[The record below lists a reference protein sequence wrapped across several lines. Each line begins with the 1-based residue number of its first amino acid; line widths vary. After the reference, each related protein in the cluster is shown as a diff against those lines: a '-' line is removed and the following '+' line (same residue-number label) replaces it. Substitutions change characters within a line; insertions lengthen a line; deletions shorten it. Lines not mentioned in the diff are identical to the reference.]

1 MIKIN
6 LLKEKKAKKTLPQP
20 TFASLKEVKV
30 DDLLKLDK
38 AQYYLSVLLWIGV
51 LGMGV
56 LYWKTSKEI
65 TEIKREIDQLQAE
78 KNRLEGIAKRISEEK
93 KKIESEIS
101 ALKTEMDAIE
111 RSKDILIG
119 LKAFYE
125 PFNDSFVSF
134 SNSVPS
140 FSWTLTYSQSLD
152 IENRK
157 LKTEFDLS
165 SFDYASIGSYAN
177 SLRKNNTE
185 VFISGIERKTTPNG
199 YEYYSTK
206 LIAEKSVGGK

>member
-20 TFASLKEVKV
+20 TFAFLKEVNIS
-30 DDLLKLDK
+30 DLLKLDK

-65 TEIKREIDQLQAE
+65 REIKREIDQLQAE

-93 KKIESEIS
+93 KEIESEIS

-134 SNSVPS
+134 SSSVPS
-140 FSWTLTYSQSLD
+140 VSWTITYSQSLD

-177 SLRKNNTE
+177 SLKKNNVE

-206 LIAEKSVGGK
+206 LVAEKSIGGK

>member
-6 LLKEKKAKKTLPQP
+6 LLKEKKAKKTLPQL
-20 TFASLKEVKV
+20 TSASLKEVNIS
-30 DDLLKLDK
+30 DLLKLDK

-56 LYWKTSKEI
+56 WYWKTSKEI

-93 KKIESEIS
+93 KEIESEIS
-101 ALKTEMDAIE
+101 TLKTEMDAIE

-125 PFNDSFVSF
+125 PFNNSFVSF

-140 FSWTLTYSQSLD
+140 VSWTLTYSQSLD

-177 SLRKNNTE
+177 SLKKNNVE
-185 VFISGIERKTTPNG
+185 VFISSIERKTTPNG

-206 LIAEKSVGGK
+206 LVAEKSVGGK

>member
-6 LLKEKKAKKTLPQP
+6 LLKEKKTKKTLAQP
-20 TFASLKEVKV
+20 TLVSLKEAKV
-30 DDLLKLDK
+30 SDLLKLDK

-51 LGMGV
+51 LGMGGW
-56 LYWKTSKEI
+56 YWKISKEI

-78 KNRLEGIAKRISEEK
+78 KNRLEVMAKRISEEK

-101 ALKTEMDAIE
+101 ALRAEMDMIE

-134 SNSVPS
+134 SSSVPS
-140 FSWTLTYSQSLD
+140 VSWTLTYSQSLD

-206 LIAEKSVGGK
+206 LVAEKSVGGK

>member
-6 LLKEKKAKKTLPQP
+6 LLKEKKTKKTLPQL
-20 TFASLKEVKV
+20 TLASLKEVKV
-30 DDLLKLDK
+30 SDLLKLDK
-38 AQYYLSVLLWIGV
+38 AQYYLSALLWICV

-56 LYWKTSKEI
+56 WYWKTSKEI

-78 KNRLEGIAKRISEEK
+78 KNRLEGMAKRISEEK
-93 KKIESEIS
+93 KKMESEIS
-101 ALKTEMDAIE
+101 ALRIEMDMIE

-119 LKAFYE
+119 LKAFYK
-125 PFNDSFVSF
+125 PFNDSFISF

-140 FSWTLTYSQSLD
+140 VSWTLTYSQSLD

-177 SLRKNNTE
+177 SLRKNNAE

-206 LIAEKSVGGK
+206 LVAEKSVGGE

>member
-6 LLKEKKAKKTLPQP
+6 LLKEKKTKKTLPQP
-20 TFASLKEVKV
+20 TFASLKEVNIS
-30 DDLLKLDK
+30 DLLKPDK

-78 KNRLEGIAKRISEEK
+78 KNRLEGINKRISDEK
-93 KKIESEIS
+93 KEIESEMS
-101 ALKTEMDAIE
+101 ALRAEMDAIE

-125 PFNDSFVSF
+125 PFNNSFVSF
-134 SNSVPS
+134 SSSVPS
-140 FSWTLTYSQSLD
+140 VSWTITYSQSLD

-177 SLRKNNTE
+177 SLKKNNVE
-185 VFISGIERKTTPNG
+185 VFISSIERKTTPNG

-206 LIAEKSVGGK
+206 LVAEKSVGGK

>member
-20 TFASLKEVKV
+20 TFASLKEVNIS
-30 DDLLKLDK
+30 DLLKLDR

-51 LGMGV
+51 LGMGGW
-56 LYWKTSKEI
+56 YWKISKEI
-65 TEIKREIDQLQAE
+65 TEIKREIDQLQVE

-93 KKIESEIS
+93 KEIESEIS

-119 LKAFYE
+119 LKSLYK
-125 PFNDSFVSF
+125 PFNNSFVSF
-134 SNSVPS
+134 SSSVPS
-140 FSWTLTYSQSLD
+140 VSWMFTYSQSLD
-152 IENRK
+152 IENGK

-177 SLRKNNTE
+177 SLKKNNVE

-206 LIAEKSVGGK
+206 LVAEKSIGGQ

>member
-6 LLKEKKAKKTLPQP
+6 LLKEKKTKKTLPQP
-20 TFASLKEVKV
+20 TLASLKEVRV
-30 DDLLKLDK
+30 SDLLKLDK
-38 AQYYLSVLLWIGV
+38 AQYYLSVLLWICV
-51 LGMGV
+51 LGMGGWY
-56 LYWKTSKEI
+56 LKTSKEI

-78 KNRLEGIAKRISEEK
+78 KNRLEGMAKRISEEK
-93 KKIESEIS
+93 KKMESEIS
-101 ALKTEMDAIE
+101 ALRAQLDMIE

-119 LKAFYE
+119 LKAFYK

-140 FSWTLTYSQSLD
+140 VSWTLTYSQSLD

-177 SLRKNNTE
+177 SLKKNNAE

-206 LIAEKSVGGK
+206 LVAEKSVGGE

>member
-20 TFASLKEVKV
+20 AFASLKEVNIS
-30 DDLLKLDK
+30 DLLKLDR

-51 LGMGV
+51 LGMGGW
-56 LYWKTSKEI
+56 YWKISKEI

-78 KNRLEGIAKRISEEK
+78 KNRLEGIANRISEEK
-93 KKIESEIS
+93 KEIESEVS
-101 ALKTEMDAIE
+101 ALRAEMDMIE

-125 PFNDSFVSF
+125 PFNNSFVSF

-140 FSWTLTYSQSLD
+140 VSWTLNYSQSLD

-157 LKTEFDLS
+157 LKTEFDLF

-177 SLRKNNTE
+177 SLKKNNVE
-185 VFISGIERKTTPNG
+185 VFISNIERKTTPNG
-199 YEYYSTK
+199 YEYYSTI
-206 LIAEKSVGGK
+206 LVAEKSIGGK

>member
-6 LLKEKKAKKTLPQP
+6 LLKEKKTKKTLPQP

-30 DDLLKLDK
+30 SDLLKLDK
-38 AQYYLSVLLWIGV
+38 AQYYLSVLLWICV

-65 TEIKREIDQLQAE
+65 TEIRREIDQLQAE
-78 KNRLEGIAKRISEEK
+78 KNRLEGMAKRISEEK
-93 KKIESEIS
+93 KKMESEIS
-101 ALKTEMDAIE
+101 ALRAQLDTIE

-140 FSWTLTYSQSLD
+140 VSWTITYSQSLD

-177 SLRKNNTE
+177 SLRKNNAE
-185 VFISGIERKTTPNG
+185 IFISGIERKTTPNG

-206 LIAEKSVGGK
+206 LVAEKSVGGE

>member
-6 LLKEKKAKKTLPQP
+6 LLKEKKTKKTLPQLTP
-20 TFASLKEVKV
+20 ASLKEVKV
-30 DDLLKLDK
+30 SDLLKLDK
-38 AQYYLSVLLWIGV
+38 AQYYLSVLLWICV

-65 TEIKREIDQLQAE
+65 TEIRREIDQLQAE
-78 KNRLEGIAKRISEEK
+78 KNRLEGMAKRISEEK

-101 ALKTEMDAIE
+101 ALRAQLDMIE

-140 FSWTLTYSQSLD
+140 VSWTITYSQSLD

-185 VFISGIERKTTPNG
+185 VFINGIERKVTPNG

-206 LIAEKSVGGK
+206 LVAEKSVGGE

>member
-6 LLKEKKAKKTLPQP
+6 LLKQKKAKKTLPQP

-30 DDLLKLDK
+30 SDLLKLDK
-38 AQYYLSVLLWIGV
+38 AQYYLSALLWIGV
-51 LGMGV
+51 LGMGGW
-56 LYWKTSKEI
+56 YSKISKEI
-65 TEIKREIDQLQAE
+65 TQIKLEIDQLQVE

-93 KKIESEIS
+93 KEIESEIS

-119 LKAFYE
+119 LKSLYE
-125 PFNDSFVSF
+125 PFNNSFVSF
-134 SNSVPS
+134 SSSIPSV
-140 FSWTLTYSQSLD
+140 SWTITYSQSLD

-165 SFDYASIGSYAN
+165 SFDYASIASYAN
-177 SLRKNNTE
+177 SLKKNNVE
-185 VFISGIERKTTPNG
+185 VFISSIERKTTPNG

-206 LIAEKSVGGK
+206 LVAEKSVGGK

>member
-6 LLKEKKAKKTLPQP
+6 LLKEKKTKKTLPQP
-20 TFASLKEVKV
+20 TFASLKEVKIN
-30 DDLLKLDK
+30 DLLKLDK

-51 LGMGV
+51 LGMGGW
-56 LYWKTSKEI
+56 YWKTSKEI
-65 TEIKREIDQLQAE
+65 TETKREIDQLQAE

-93 KKIESEIS
+93 KEIESEMS
-101 ALKTEMDAIE
+101 ALRAEMDAIE

-125 PFNDSFVSF
+125 PFNNSFISF
-134 SNSVPS
+134 SSSIPSV
-140 FSWTLTYSQSLD
+140 SWTLTYSQSLD

-177 SLRKNNTE
+177 SLKKNNVE
-185 VFISGIERKTTPNG
+185 VFISSIERKTTPNG

-206 LIAEKSVGGK
+206 LVAEKSVGGK

>member
-6 LLKEKKAKKTLPQP
+6 LLKEKKTKKTLPQLTP
-20 TFASLKEVKV
+20 ASLKEVKV
-30 DDLLKLDK
+30 SDLLKLDK
-38 AQYYLSVLLWIGV
+38 AQYYLSVLLWICV

-65 TEIKREIDQLQAE
+65 TEIRREIDQLQAE
-78 KNRLEGIAKRISEEK
+78 KNRLEGMAKRISEEK

-101 ALKTEMDAIE
+101 ALRAQLDMIE

-140 FSWTLTYSQSLD
+140 VSWTITYSQSLD

-177 SLRKNNTE
+177 SLRKNNAE
-185 VFISGIERKTTPNG
+185 IFISGIERKTTPNG

-206 LIAEKSVGGK
+206 LVAEKSVGGE

>member
-6 LLKEKKAKKTLPQP
+6 LLKEKKAKKTLSQP
-20 TFASLKEVKV
+20 TFLSLKEIRVG
-30 DDLLKLDK
+30 DLLKLDK
-38 AQYYLSVLLWIGV
+38 AQYYLSALLWIGV

-78 KNRLEGIAKRISEEK
+78 KNRLEGMAKRISEEK
-93 KKIESEIS
+93 KEIESEIS
-101 ALKTEMDAIE
+101 ALRTEMDMIE

-125 PFNDSFVSF
+125 PFNNSFVSF

-140 FSWTLTYSQSLD
+140 VSWTLTYSQSLD

-177 SLRKNNTE
+177 SLKKNNVE
-185 VFISGIERKTTPNG
+185 VFISSIERKTTPNG
-199 YEYYSTK
+199 YEYYSTR
-206 LIAEKSVGGK
+206 LVAEKSIGGK

>member
-6 LLKEKKAKKTLPQP
+6 LLKEKKAKKPSLQP
-20 TFASLKEVKV
+20 TLVSLKEIRVG
-30 DDLLKLDK
+30 DLLKLDK
-38 AQYYLSVLLWIGV
+38 TQYYLSALLWIGV
-51 LGMGV
+51 LGMGGWY
-56 LYWKTSKEI
+56 LKTSKEI

-78 KNRLEGIAKRISEEK
+78 KNRLEVMAKRISEEK

-101 ALKTEMDAIE
+101 ALRAEADTID

-140 FSWTLTYSQSLD
+140 VSWTLTYSQSLD

-177 SLRKNNTE
+177 SLKKNNAE

-206 LIAEKSVGGK
+206 LVAEKSVGGE

>member
-6 LLKEKKAKKTLPQP
+6 LLKEKKAKKTLPQL
-20 TFASLKEVKV
+20 TLVSLKEVNIS
-30 DDLLKLDK
+30 DLLKLDK
-38 AQYYLSVLLWIGV
+38 AQYYLSALLWICV

-56 LYWKTSKEI
+56 WYWKISKEL
-65 TEIKREIDQLQAE
+65 TRIKLEIDQLQVE
-78 KNRLEGIAKRISEEK
+78 KNRLEGLAKRISEEK

-119 LKAFYE
+119 LKSLYE
-125 PFNDSFVSF
+125 PFNNSFINF
-134 SNSVPS
+134 SSSIPSV
-140 FSWTLTYSQSLD
+140 SWTLTYSQSLD
-152 IENRK
+152 IENGK

-165 SFDYASIGSYAN
+165 SFDYASISSYAN
-177 SLRKNNTE
+177 SLRKKNAE
-185 VFISGIERKTTPNG
+185 VFINAIERKTTPNG

-206 LIAEKSVGGK
+206 LVAEKSIGGQ

>member
-20 TFASLKEVKV
+20 TLVSLKEVKV
-30 DDLLKLDK
+30 SDLLKLDK
-38 AQYYLSVLLWIGV
+38 AQYYLSALLWICV

-56 LYWKTSKEI
+56 WYWKISKEI
-65 TEIKREIDQLQAE
+65 TQIKLQIDQLQVE
-78 KNRLEGIAKRISEEK
+78 KNRLEGLAKRISEEK
-93 KKIESEIS
+93 KEIESEIS

-119 LKAFYE
+119 LKSLYE
-125 PFNDSFVSF
+125 PFNNSFISF
-134 SNSVPS
+134 SSSIPSV
-140 FSWTLTYSQSLD
+140 SWMFTYSQSLD
-152 IENRK
+152 MENRK

-165 SFDYASIGSYAN
+165 SFDYASISSYAN
-177 SLRKNNTE
+177 SLRKKNAE
-185 VFISGIERKTTPNG
+185 VFISGIERKVTPNG

-206 LIAEKSVGGK
+206 FVAEKSIGGQ

>member
-6 LLKEKKAKKTLPQP
+6 LLKEKKTKKTLPQL
-20 TFASLKEVKV
+20 TLASLKEVKV
-30 DDLLKLDK
+30 SDLLKLDK
-38 AQYYLSVLLWIGV
+38 AQYYLSVLFWICV
-51 LGMGV
+51 LGMGGW
-56 LYWKTSKEI
+56 YWKTSKQI

-78 KNRLEGIAKRISEEK
+78 KNRLEGMAKRISEEK

-101 ALKTEMDAIE
+101 ALRAQLDIIE

-119 LKAFYE
+119 LKAFYK

-140 FSWTLTYSQSLD
+140 VSWTLTYSQSLD

-177 SLRKNNTE
+177 SLKKNNAE

-206 LIAEKSVGGK
+206 LVAEKSVGGE

>member
-6 LLKEKKAKKTLPQP
+6 LLKEKKAKKNLPQP
-20 TFASLKEVKV
+20 TSGSLKEIRVG
-30 DDLLKLDK
+30 DLLKLDK
-38 AQYYLSVLLWIGV
+38 AQYYLSVLLWIGG

-78 KNRLEGIAKRISEEK
+78 KNRLEGISKRVSEEK
-93 KKIESEIS
+93 KEIESEIS
-101 ALKTEMDAIE
+101 TLKAEMDAIE

-125 PFNDSFVSF
+125 PFNNNFVSF
-134 SNSVPS
+134 SSSIPSV
-140 FSWTLTYSQSLD
+140 SWTLTYSQSLD

-177 SLRKNNTE
+177 SLKKNNVE
-185 VFISGIERKTTPNG
+185 VFISNIERKTTPNG
-199 YEYYSTK
+199 YEYYSTI
-206 LIAEKSVGGK
+206 LVAEKSLGGK

>member
-6 LLKEKKAKKTLPQP
+6 LLKEKKAKKPSLQP
-20 TFASLKEVKV
+20 TLVSLKEIRVG
-30 DDLLKLDK
+30 DLLKLDK
-38 AQYYLSVLLWIGV
+38 TQYYLSALLWIGV
-51 LGMGV
+51 LGMGGWY
-56 LYWKTSKEI
+56 LKTSKEI

-78 KNRLEGIAKRISEEK
+78 KNRLEVMAKRISEEK

-101 ALKTEMDAIE
+101 ALRAEADTID

-140 FSWTLTYSQSLD
+140 VSWTLTYSQSLD
-152 IENRK
+152 IEHRK
-157 LKTEFDLS
+157 LKTEFDLY

-177 SLRKNNTE
+177 SLKKKNVE

-206 LIAEKSVGGK
+206 LVAEKSIGGK

>member
-20 TFASLKEVKV
+20 TFASLKEVNIS
-30 DDLLKLDK
+30 DLLKLDR

-51 LGMGV
+51 LGMGGW
-56 LYWKTSKEI
+56 YWKISKEI

-78 KNRLEGIAKRISEEK
+78 KNRLEGMAKRISEEK
-93 KKIESEIS
+93 RQIESEMS
-101 ALKTEMDAIE
+101 ALRAEMDAIE

-125 PFNDSFVSF
+125 PFNNSFVSF

-140 FSWTLTYSQSLD
+140 VSWTLNYSQSLD

-157 LKTEFDLS
+157 LKTEFDLF

-177 SLRKNNTE
+177 SLKKKNVE
-185 VFISGIERKTTPNG
+185 VFISGIEKKVTPNG

-206 LIAEKSVGGK
+206 LVAEKSIGGQ

>member
-6 LLKEKKAKKTLPQP
+6 LLKEKKTKKTLPQA
-20 TFASLKEVKV
+20 TSVSLKDIRVG
-30 DDLLKLDK
+30 DLLKLDK

-93 KKIESEIS
+93 KEIESEIS
-101 ALKTEMDAIE
+101 TLKAEMDMIE

-125 PFNDSFVSF
+125 PFNNSFVSF

-140 FSWTLTYSQSLD
+140 VSWTLNYSQSLD

-157 LKTEFDLS
+157 LKTEFDLF
-165 SFDYASIGSYAN
+165 SFDYASIGSYVN
-177 SLRKNNTE
+177 SLKKNNVE

-206 LIAEKSVGGK
+206 FVAEKNIGGK

>member
-6 LLKEKKAKKTLPQP
+6 LLNEKKAKKTSPQP

-30 DDLLKLDK
+30 SDLLKLDK

-56 LYWKTSKEI
+56 LYWKISKEI
-65 TEIKREIDQLQAE
+65 TQIKLEIDQLQVE
-78 KNRLEGIAKRISEEK
+78 KNRLEAMAKRVSEEK
-93 KKIESEIS
+93 KEIESEIS
-101 ALKTEMDAIE
+101 ALRAEMDAIE

-119 LKAFYE
+119 LKLLYE

-134 SNSVPS
+134 SSSIPSV
-140 FSWTLTYSQSLD
+140 SWTITYSQSLD
-152 IENRK
+152 IDNRK

-165 SFDYASIGSYAN
+165 SFDYASIGSYADR
-177 SLRKNNTE
+177 LKKNNVE
-185 VFISGIERKTTPNG
+185 VFISSIERKTTPNG

-206 LIAEKSVGGK
+206 LVAEKSIGGK

>member
-6 LLKEKKAKKTLPQP
+6 LLEEKKAKKTLQQP
-20 TFASLKEVKV
+20 TLVSLKEIRVG
-30 DDLLKLDK
+30 DLLKLDK

-51 LGMGV
+51 LGMSV

-78 KNRLEGIAKRISEEK
+78 KNRLESIANRISEEK
-93 KKIESEIS
+93 KEIESEVS
-101 ALKTEMDAIE
+101 ALRAEMDMIE

-125 PFNDSFVSF
+125 PFNNSFVSF
-134 SNSVPS
+134 SSSVPS
-140 FSWTLTYSQSLD
+140 VSWMLNYSQSLD

-157 LKTEFDLS
+157 LKTEFDLF

-177 SLRKNNTE
+177 SFKKNNVE
-185 VFISGIERKTTPNG
+185 VFISNIERKTTPNG
-199 YEYYSTK
+199 YEYYSTI
-206 LIAEKSVGGK
+206 LVAEKSIGGK

>member
-6 LLKEKKAKKTLPQP
+6 LLKEKKTKKTLPQP
-20 TFASLKEVKV
+20 TFASLKEVKIN
-30 DDLLKLDK
+30 DLLKLDK

-51 LGMGV
+51 LGMGGW
-56 LYWKTSKEI
+56 YWKTSKEI
-65 TEIKREIDQLQAE
+65 TETKREIDQLQAE

-93 KKIESEIS
+93 KEIESEMS
-101 ALKTEMDAIE
+101 ALRAEMDAIE

-125 PFNDSFVSF
+125 PFNNSFVSF
-134 SNSVPS
+134 SSSIPSV
-140 FSWTLTYSQSLD
+140 SWTLTYSQSLD

-177 SLRKNNTE
+177 SLKKNNVE
-185 VFISGIERKTTPNG
+185 VFISSIERKTTPNG

-206 LIAEKSVGGK
+206 LVAEKSVGGK

>member
-6 LLKEKKAKKTLPQP
+6 LLKEKKTKKTLPQL

-30 DDLLKLDK
+30 SDLLKLDK
-38 AQYYLSVLLWIGV
+38 AQYYLSALLWICV

-56 LYWKTSKEI
+56 WYWKTSKEI
-65 TEIKREIDQLQAE
+65 TKIKLEIDQLQAE
-78 KNRLEGIAKRISEEK
+78 KNRLEGMAKRISEEK

-101 ALKTEMDAIE
+101 ALRTEMDMIE

-119 LKAFYE
+119 LKAFYK
-125 PFNDSFVSF
+125 PFNDSFISF
-134 SNSVPS
+134 SNSIPS
-140 FSWTLTYSQSLD
+140 VSWTLTYSQSLD

-177 SLRKNNTE
+177 SLRKDNTE
-185 VFISGIERKTTPNG
+185 VFISGIERKVTPNG

-206 LIAEKSVGGK
+206 LVAEKSVEGK

>member
-20 TFASLKEVKV
+20 TFAFLKEVNIS
-30 DDLLKLDK
+30 DLLKLDK

-65 TEIKREIDQLQAE
+65 REIKREIDQLQAE

-93 KKIESEIS
+93 KEIESEIS

-134 SNSVPS
+134 SSSVPS
-140 FSWTLTYSQSLD
+140 VSWTITY
-152 IENRK
+152 RK

-177 SLRKNNTE
+177 SLKKNNVE

-206 LIAEKSVGGK
+206 LVAEKSIGGK

>member
-20 TFASLKEVKV
+20 TFASLKEVNIS
-30 DDLLKLDK
+30 DLLKLDR

-51 LGMGV
+51 LGMGGW
-56 LYWKTSKEI
+56 YWKISKEI

-93 KKIESEIS
+93 KEIESEMS
-101 ALKTEMDAIE
+101 ALRAEMDMIE

-125 PFNDSFVSF
+125 PFNNSFVSF
-134 SNSVPS
+134 SSSVPS
-140 FSWTLTYSQSLD
+140 VSWTLNYSQSLD

-177 SLRKNNTE
+177 SLKKNNVE
-185 VFISGIERKTTPNG
+185 VFISSIERKTTPNG

-206 LIAEKSVGGK
+206 LVAEKSVGGK

>member
-1 MIKIN
+1 MGGW
-6 LLKEKKAKKTLPQP
+6 
-20 TFASLKEVKV
+20 
-30 DDLLKLDK
+30 
-38 AQYYLSVLLWIGV
+38 YL
-51 LGMGV
+51 
-56 LYWKTSKEI
+56 KTSKEI

-78 KNRLEGIAKRISEEK
+78 KNRLEVMAKRISEEK

-101 ALKTEMDAIE
+101 ALRAEMDMIE

-134 SNSVPS
+134 SSSVPS
-140 FSWTLTYSQSLD
+140 VSWTITYSQSLD

-177 SLRKNNTE
+177 SLRKNNAE

-206 LIAEKSVGGK
+206 LVAEKSIGGK